1 MTGESTMN
9 AARSGTVGDKYVL
22 PTGASDAAR
31 LDVIH
36 EVYAPVSL
44 RGIEAAGIGAAR
56 RAADIGCGTGTMSR
70 LMAERMGDGAVVD
83 AIDISEDQVA
93 VARGTAASPGAAEIR
108 YAVASAY
115 EPGLPEGEYDVVFV
129 RLLLCHL
136 KDREGAMRSMAR
148 LLRPGGRLVAVDMDM
163 YSTRALPAGD
173 AYPRFLQITRKLES
187 VLGTNYEA
195 GHELPDLFRGAGLAT
210 SFLCA
215 DQPIYG
221 SGPGKT
227 LWERTWRSALPNMA
241 KAGVSM
247 TGEAEAVL
255 DAMAAHNARPDVWI
269 AVAKMF
275 ACVGVKP

>member
-1 MTGESTMN
+1 MN
-9 AARSGTVGDKYVL
+9 ATSSDAVGDKYVL

-44 RGIEAAGIGAAR
+44 RGIEAAGIGEAR

-70 LMAERMGDGAVVD
+70 MMAERMGDGAVVD

-93 VARGTAASPGAAEIR
+93 VARGTAATPGAAEIR

-115 EPGLPEGEYDVVFV
+115 EPGLPEGQYDVVFV
-129 RLLLCHL
+129 RLVLCHL
-136 KDREGAMRSMAR
+136 KDRAAAMRSMAR
-148 LLRPGGRLVAVDMDM
+148 LLRPGGRLVAVDMDV
-163 YSTRALPAGD
+163 YSTRGLPAGD
-173 AYPRFLQITRKLES
+173 AYPRFLQLIRKLES

-195 GHELPDLFRGAGLAT
+195 GHELPDLFRGAALTT
-210 SFLCA
+210 SFFRA

-221 SGPGKT
+221 SGPGKA
-227 LWERTWRSALPNMA
+227 LWERTWRSALPNMV
-241 KAGVSM
+241 KAGVTTM
-247 TGEAEAVL
+247 EEGEAILE
-255 DAMAAHNARPDVWI
+255 AMAAHNERPDVWI